1 MGFFRLRWNCM
12 KNALKREDAAN
23 KKLGVLIYENV
34 QPMDV
39 IGPWEV
45 FATWKTILDAPIDMF
60 LVAESSNEVC
70 CASQISLKPHC
81 EFNNSPQFDYLLV
94 PGGAGRREQVNNPR
108 LISFLKK
115 QAQNTDYL
123 LSVCTGAFLLHAADL
138 LTHHEATTYWRA
150 MPELKSFEDVQLVE
164 KRIVK
169 SGKVWTTGGI
179 SSGIDLAFEF
189 ISTIAGNDVA
199 GKVQLLFEYFP
210 ECKLY
215 SQPAMVSELP
225 SYYATKKD
233 EAVLEMNLPD
243 YIKEYFK
250 KS

>member
-1 MGFFRLRWNCM
+1 M
-12 KNALKREDAAN
+12 KRVLKKEEAAN

-45 FATWKTILDAPIDMF
+45 FATWKTILNAPIDMF
-60 LVAESSNEVC
+60 LVAETSNEVC
-70 CASQISLKPHC
+70 CANQISLKPHC

-94 PGGAGRREQVNNPR
+94 PGGFGRLKQVNNPN

-115 QAQNTDYL
+115 QAQSSEYL
-123 LSVCTGAFLLHAADL
+123 LSVCTGAFLLHAAGL

-150 MPELKSFEDVQLVE
+150 IPELKSFDDVQLVG

-169 SGKVWTTGGI
+169 SDKVWTTGGI
-179 SSGIDLAFEF
+179 SSGIDMAFEF

-210 ECKLY
+210 HNKLY
-215 SQPAMVSELP
+215 CKPAMVSKLP
-225 SYYATKKD
+225 SYYTGKKE
-233 EAVLEMNLPD
+233 EAVSEMNLPD